1 MRKLVAC
8 WLENSTGLSL
18 WLRKFP
24 TGCNV
29 NRGLLKSDS
38 RISSP
43 EGERREP
50 WKQQS
55 LPQPSSNPTGYQ
67 PSRLLPILTSL
78 IFKGWELQ
86 LARTTHTQTNTPLH
100 HHMPLPPS
108 PLPTHHRLRTSVMG
122 FDARTLSS
130 TWALLLDLLTV
141 AKYLMA

>member
-29 NRGLLKSDS
+29 NRGRLKSDS

-50 WKQQS
+50 QS
-55 LPQPSSNPTGYQ
+55 SSNPTGYQ
-67 PSRLLPILTSL
+67 PSRLFPILTL

-100 HHMPLPPS
+100 HHMPLTPS
-108 PLPTHHRLRTSVMG
+108 LLPTPPPATH
-122 FDARTLSS
+122 LSYG
-130 TWALLLDLLTV
+130 V
-141 AKYLMA
+141 